1 MQPTIKLLHG
11 VSGEKISLQCALL
24 FILGYVTLS
33 LSIFFHRTELEL
45 TVRGET
51 RANNITLLAERHH
64 HHNLFRTIRGNRT
77 DALSLADYD
86 SGPDHDDALTGN
98 SSLTKILIIVPYRNR
113 AEQLASFVPAITQF
127 LSRHCATVGFGIIV
141 VEQTGKAKFNKGAL
155 INIGFIEGTYKWEST
170 NDDPN
175 SYFDCVVIHD
185 IDLIPENDG
194 NTCKYDCLRV
204 PGASAWQLSTA
215 IDKYKWG
222 LPMAGVGG
230 VGMATREAFL
240 LANGWSNRFFGWGG
254 EDNDFFARLS
264 LVGRRMRPVNKTMGR
279 YRSLKKG
286 HNRSGELKNR
296 SILLSSYER
305 RHHLHEGFPTVKYRL
320 QQRKM
325 KESYFFVRLDLWM
338 TEDPDQLPEKIGPL
352 IWDQLAYWD

>member
-1 MQPTIKLLHG
+1 MQPIIKLLHG

-86 SGPDHDDALTGN
+86 SGPDHDAALTGN

-127 LSRHCATVGFGIIV
+127 LSRHCATVDFGIIV

-155 INIGFIEGTYKWEST
+155 INIGFIEGTYIWESM

-230 VGMATREAFL
+230 VGMATREAFV

-279 YRSLKKG
+279 YRSLTKG
-286 HNRSGELKNR
+286 HNRSGKLQNG

-352 IWDQLAYWD
+352 SWDQLAHWD